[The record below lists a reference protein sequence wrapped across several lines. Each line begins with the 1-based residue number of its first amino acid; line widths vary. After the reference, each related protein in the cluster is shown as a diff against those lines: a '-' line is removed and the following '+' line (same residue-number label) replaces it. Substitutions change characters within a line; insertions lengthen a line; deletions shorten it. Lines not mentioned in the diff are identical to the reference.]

1 MSKQGKFKGSFNN
14 LFGEIEPIKHDEE
27 IEVKEETIQ
36 PIKEEVKKT
45 TEEAIQPIKE
55 EKVIEVKKNNKKVD
69 SEEVKEIPKRK
80 KRNYYIPI
88 DMLEEMKKVVYMDR
102 ELGGN
107 YTELVL
113 TALRQYLDS
122 KKDLIEEYNKIKE
135 EN

>member
-27 IEVKEETIQ
+27 IEVK
-36 PIKEEVKKT
+36 
-45 TEEAIQPIKE
+45 EEAIQPIKE